1 MSLVPFKDK
10 RPRVHPSA
18 YVDPGA
24 RLAGDVEIGP
34 RCAVLFGAAL
44 RGDDEPVRVLEGS
57 VVLEQCLI
65 EAPEGHPVTIGP
77 GALISHCATVH
88 GAVVEEGALV
98 GIGAIV
104 LDGAVV
110 GREAIVGAGAVVLPG
125 TVIEPRS
132 LVVGVPAKVVRGV
145 TKEEVEG
152 VRKEIERV
160 LEKASVYRAYFER
173 RGGSL

>member
-1 MSLVPFKDK
+1 MPLVPFGDK

-18 YVDPGA
+18 FIDPGA
-24 RLAGDVEIGP
+24 RLAGDVEVGP
-34 RCAVLFGAAL
+34 GCAVLFGAIL

-57 VVLEQCLI
+57 VILEQCLV
-65 EAPEGHPVTIGP
+65 EAPEGHPVSIGP
-77 GALISHCATVH
+77 GALISHRATIH

-125 TVIEPRS
+125 TVVEPGT
-132 LVVGVPAKVVRGV
+132 LVVGVPAKVARRV
-145 TKEEVEG
+145 TEQEVNR
-152 VRKEIERV
+152 VKREIEKV
-160 LEKASVYRAYFER
+160 LRKAEVYRAHFEGPR
-173 RGGSL
+173 